1 MAHKIKSVIKFL
13 SKIIFVYLVLGII
26 YFGISLVQI
35 VFEKFPDPGF
45 HGRKVLLQQTNF
57 PELLKAGRELISKA
71 EWKEYVGEYDGQK
84 RRDLFIPEDVNIPE
98 AINMLRKKLSGLGG
112 IITIT
117 NNGWLQI
124 LFSGSRDSGNFGV
137 RIFPEN
143 FKEPERHHNYGDK
156 ILITGLWYFDDAY
169 DEFPKLRETNEK
181 LIKKNK
187 YLKNK

>member
-1 MAHKIKSVIKFL
+1 MAHKIKRVIKFL
-13 SKIIFVYLVLGII
+13 LKGIFVYFVIGII
-26 YFGISLVQI
+26 AFGILLLQD
-35 VFEKFPDPGF
+35 VFKPDPGF
-45 HGRKVLLQQTNF
+45 HGRKYLLQQTNF

-117 NNGWLQI
+117 NDGWLQI
-124 LFSGSRDSGNFGV
+124 SFSGSRDSGNFG
-137 RIFPEN
+137 IIILPEN
-143 FKEPERHHNYGDK
+143 FNKPMTYQDN
-156 ILITGLWYFDDAY
+156 IMLLPGLWYFDDAY
-169 DEFPKLRETNEK
+169 DEFPKLRESNKK